1 MKEKIPI
8 NDSNGPKM
16 RNVENSSLEF
26 PGGPVV
32 RTSQFH
38 SHGPAVQSLVRELRS
53 HRLHSTAK
61 KTKKER
67 VR

>member
-1 MKEKIPI
+1 MRKI
-8 NDSNGPKM
+8 
-16 RNVENSSLEF
+16 ENSSLEF

-38 SHGPAVQSLVRELRS
+38 CHGPGVQSLVRELRS
-53 HRLHSTAK
+53 HRLHSTAE

-67 VR
+67 VH